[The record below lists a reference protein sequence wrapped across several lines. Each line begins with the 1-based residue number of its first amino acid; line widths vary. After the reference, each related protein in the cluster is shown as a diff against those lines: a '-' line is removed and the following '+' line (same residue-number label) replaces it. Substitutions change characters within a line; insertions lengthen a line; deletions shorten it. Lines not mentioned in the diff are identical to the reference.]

1 MNILVST
8 IQFEAVPMSKRK
20 VVRSAITGQFVP
32 EVEAKRHPKTTVTE
46 TIKYPKKEKSDMRSA
61 ERRFI

>member
-1 MNILVST
+1 MT
-8 IQFEAVPMSKRK
+8 KRK

-46 TIKYPKKEKSDMRSA
+46 TIKYPNPTKKKP
-61 ERRFI
+61 